1 MTIGEYQSLLQGYI
15 LKQQDDLEELSI
27 LAMFT
32 AKASGFDKNGKPLV
46 TKPSDLFDKE
56 KAIKQLRRNGNLRRF
71 LQDTSFGYTGV
82 SFSSWEHGGSVQE
95 RLVERLDPPA
105 KEGL

>member
-1 MTIGEYQSLLQGYI
+1 MTIGEYQSLLQGYV
-15 LKQQDDLEELSI
+15 LKQQDDMEELSI

-56 KAIKQLRRNGNLRRF
+56 KAIKQLKMKNQSSDPELKAKVEKFKKSKEYAEALLNGI
-71 LQDTSFGYTGV
+71 T
-82 SFSSWEHGGSVQE
+82 
-95 RLVERLDPPA
+95 VEGDD
-105 KEGL
+105 E

>member
-56 KAIKQLRRNGNLRRF
+56 KAIKQLKMKDQSSDPELEAKVEKFKKSKEYAEALLNGI
-71 LQDTSFGYTGV
+71 T
-82 SFSSWEHGGSVQE
+82 
-95 RLVERLDPPA
+95 VEGDD
-105 KEGL
+105 E